1 MVSTVGLLD
10 SLRYFIASL
19 SFGFFHLSAFAD
31 ISTHIADFLIPVQMF
46 SSMQLIFLSRPHI
59 DLSICLYTL

>member
-19 SFGFFHLSAFAD
+19 SFGFFRLSAFAD

-46 SSMQLIFLSRPHI
+46 SSM
-59 DLSICLYTL
+59 